1 MSTPQCGYAPRSCG
15 RHDVSILQA
24 ETQATSSCRHC
35 EDDGADSGRL
45 VSSCADRE
53 ADRYCRWVVRF
64 ERTAAARAATAK
76 TKDQIAVEDALGNF
90 RLVQPVQVVG
100 DEAQRSDNRKFCGFQ
115 SGLCEEGRDGW
126 QIVKIMDAP
135 ESQSKLSLQQK

>member
-1 MSTPQCGYAPRSCG
+1 MRLVLVAVMTLAFLR
-15 RHDVSILQA
+15 A
-24 ETQATSSCRHC
+24 ETQATGSCRRC

-64 ERTAAARAATAK
+64 ERTAAARAATASR
-76 TKDQIAVEDALGNF
+76 TKDQIAVEDALGNL

-100 DEAQRSDNRKFCGFQ
+100 DEASALTTGGSGDFKVVYARKGVN
-115 SGLCEEGRDGW
+115 GW

>member
-1 MSTPQCGYAPRSCG
+1 MRLVLVAVMTLAFLR
-15 RHDVSILQA
+15 A

-64 ERTAAARAATAK
+64 ERTAAARAATESR
-76 TKDQIAVEDALGNF
+76 TKDQIAVEDALGNL

-100 DEAQRSDNRKFCGFQ
+100 DEASALTTGGSADFKVVYARRGM
-115 SGLCEEGRDGW
+115 DGW